1 MAFQNFPYTNLHELN
16 TDAWLRKQ
24 KELETRQG
32 ELEQNVAKV
41 DETIQTMVPTVVEQ
55 WLAQNFDSL
64 MVNASYRESDETV
77 VLAPTSE
84 PPAVW
89 AGKYVSQIQLI
100 NEAVKIRT
108 SNFPVL
114 NDLAGAEMGT
124 IGVTS
129 GRNTAGDGGSGS
141 YYVTATPPI
150 SADGGRVVQL
160 ESGKY
165 AVLLDRVATTAH
177 YGIFDGD
184 TKQAELQSLLSNN
197 EHILMLPGT
206 YYATAGLTVDH
217 NADIEA
223 SGSIIKCTG
232 AINGALLH
240 LGREY
245 LVNRYLK
252 ATGRSFNVGDNQV
265 VSGEPGDVVVIS
277 SEQSFNTARASYT
290 RGEMLVLSGNGAE
303 AIYGC
308 VDSYSNASVYLLPS
322 CVINVR
328 GLIIDAASADYALLL
343 DCLVNSNLQDISVTN
358 RRETTNSADAM
369 SMRYC
374 YNTQAMNC
382 FVYMAGSVDGDIYGL
397 SVASCQ
403 SVKVAGLHARGVRH
417 GVTLGY
423 YTLPGD
429 TVVNRWCNFEGDFDS
444 VTGYS
449 ADLHGNC
456 EHCGYT
462 GVAHNSISF
471 GGQHNYFHGR
481 IISRNR
487 RAIHIEESLG
497 NSYDFRGIKVEHR
510 AENELA
516 VYMDDPVG
524 DSGGVLDFSGSSW
537 RYFGSTFTKAD
548 GMIIL
553 RPGKGRNIVTFEN
566 SVFDGFVG
574 TAIVQPGGGVGVT
587 WYRLNAGGCVFNL
600 PKFVTSEES
609 GYISPNY
616 N

>member
-1 MAFQNFPYTNLHELN
+1 MAFQNFPYSNLHELN

-32 ELEQNVAKV
+32 ELEQDVAKV

-114 NDLAGAEMGT
+114 NDLADAEMGT

-206 YYATAGLTVDH
+206 YYASSGLTVDH

-223 SGSIIKCTG
+223 SGTIIKCTG

-245 LVNRYLK
+245 IVNRSLK
-252 ATGRSFNVGDNQV
+252 ASGRSFNVGDNQI

-277 SEQSFNTARASYT
+277 SGQRFNSARVNYT
-290 RGEMLVLSGNGAE
+290 RGEMLVLTGDGAA
-303 AIYGC
+303 AISGC
-308 VDSYSNASVYLLPS
+308 VDSYSDASVYLLPS

-328 GLIIDAASADYALLL
+328 GLSIDATSADYALLL
-343 DCLVNSNLQDISVTN
+343 DCLVNSSLQDISVTN
-358 RRETTNSADAM
+358 RRETTNAGAAM
-369 SMRYC
+369 AMRYC
-374 YNTQAMNC
+374 YNTQAMKC
-382 FVYMAGSVDGDIYGL
+382 FIYMAGSVDGDIYGL
-397 SVASCQ
+397 SVSSCQ
-403 SVKVAGLHARGVRH
+403 SVKVTGLHARGVRH
-417 GVTLGY
+417 GVSLGY
-423 YTLPGD
+423 YTSPRD
-429 TVVNRWCNFEGDFDS
+429 TVVNRWCDFEGDFDS
-444 VTGYS
+444 VTDAS

-456 EHCGYT
+456 EHCGYS
-462 GVAHNSISF
+462 GVAHNSINF

-481 IISRNR
+481 IISRNKP
-487 RAIHIEESLG
+487 AIRIGESLG
-497 NSYDFRGIKVEHR
+497 NSHDFRGIKVEHR
-510 AENELA
+510 AENTFA
-516 VYMDDPVG
+516 VYMAEPVG
-524 DSGGVLDFSGSSW
+524 NSGGVLDFSGSSW
-537 RYFGSTFTKAD
+537 RYFGSTYTQAD

-553 RPGKGRNIVTFEN
+553 RPAKGRNVITFEN

-574 TAIVQPGGGVGVT
+574 TAIVQPGGGGGGT

-600 PKFVTSEES
+600 SQFITSVVS
-609 GYISPNY
+609 GYIAPDY
-616 N
+616 K

>member
-32 ELEQNVAKV
+32 ELEQDVAKV

-100 NEAVKIRT
+100 NEAVKIRKN
-108 SNFPVL
+108 NFLVL
-114 NDLAGAEMGT
+114 NDLADAEMGT

-160 ESGKY
+160 ASGKY

-177 YGIFDGD
+177 YGIFDGE
-184 TKQAELQSLLSNN
+184 TKQTELQSLLSNN
-197 EHILMLPGT
+197 EHILILPGT

-217 NADIEA
+217 NANIEA

-245 LVNRYLK
+245 IVNRSLK

-265 VSGEPGDVVVIS
+265 VSGEMGDVVVIS
-277 SEQSFNTARASYT
+277 SAESFNYARPNYS
-290 RGEMLVLSGNGAE
+290 RGEMLVLTGNGDG
-303 AIYGC
+303 AISGC
-308 VDSYSNASVYLLPS
+308 VDSYSDASVYLLPS

-328 GLIIDAASADYALLL
+328 GLSIDATSADYALLL
-343 DCLVNSNLQDISVTN
+343 DCLVNSRLQDISATN
-358 RRETTNSADAM
+358 RRQTMNEGSAM
-369 SMRYC
+369 CMRYC

-382 FVYMAGSVDGDIYGL
+382 FVYMAGSVDGDKYGL
-397 SVASCQ
+397 SVLSCQ
-403 SVKVAGLHARGVRH
+403 YIKVTGLHARGVRH
-417 GVTLGY
+417 GVSLGY
-423 YTLPGD
+423 YTRAGN
-429 TVVNRWCNFEGDFDS
+429 TVVNRWCDFEGDFDS
-444 VTGYS
+444 VTGQS

-456 EHCGYT
+456 EHCGFT

-471 GGQHNYFHGR
+471 GGRHNYFHGR
-481 IISRNR
+481 IISRHF
-487 RAIHIEESLG
+487 RAIYITESLG

-510 AENELA
+510 AENKLA
-516 VYMDDPVG
+516 LYMDNPVG

-537 RYFGSTFTKAD
+537 RYFGSTFNDAD

-574 TAIVQPGGGVGVT
+574 TAIVQPGGGEGVT

-600 PKFVTSEES
+600 PNFVTSAVT
-609 GYISPNY
+609 GYIAPDY
-616 N
+616 T